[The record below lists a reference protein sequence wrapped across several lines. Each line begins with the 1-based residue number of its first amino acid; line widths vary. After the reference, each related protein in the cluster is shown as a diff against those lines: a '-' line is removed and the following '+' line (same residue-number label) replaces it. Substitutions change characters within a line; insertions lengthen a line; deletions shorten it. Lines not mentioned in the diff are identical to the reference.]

1 MYIWTHNTHTRT
13 HTHTQIRVLSFT
25 GLDGEMEGIQ
35 KQQSSKR
42 SLCEV
47 LSSEIGF
54 LKRRSLNIMEAIVQL
69 DQMEQREKNKQQN

>member
-1 MYIWTHNTHTRT
+1 MHVHTYTWYIKMCFC
-13 HTHTQIRVLSFT
+13 VAV
-25 GLDGEMEGIQ
+25 DGEMQAIQ
-35 KQQSSKR
+35 KQQSAKR

-69 DQMEQREKNKQQN
+69 DQQRKKQN

>member
-1 MYIWTHNTHTRT
+1 
-13 HTHTQIRVLSFT
+13 
-25 GLDGEMEGIQ
+25 MESVE
-35 KQQSSKR
+35 KQQAAKR

-69 DQMEQREKNKQQN
+69 DQMELEKKKQN

>member
-1 MYIWTHNTHTRT
+1 MYEM
-13 HTHTQIRVLSFT
+13 LSHA
-25 GLDGEMEGIQ
+25 GLDGELEGIQ
-35 KQQSSKR
+35 KQQSGKR

-69 DQMEQREKNKQQN
+69 DQLEIEKKKQN